1 MSWKSARR
9 LRSRASSMTRPC
21 AASPKCPAI
30 SNPLHM
36 DEEYAARTPFRG
48 RIAHGALIASYISCV
63 LGNHLPG
70 PGAVFAGMTMRF
82 ERPVRIGDTVIG
94 PRHGDKYRHQA
105 APRHAGMRVRGEWR
119 GLHEGRCRGDGT
131 QAPREF
137 GMSGVAAGNRQYGG
151 VAALGNFDGVHAG
164 HRTVLDLAR
173 KLAGR
178 ISADPVAAVCS
189 ARIRASFFRPDD
201 PPFRLM
207 SDGQRA
213 RALREAGMARVE
225 TIRFDGRLSSMS
237 PEDFVRDVLVG
248 QLGVEGV
255 VTGADFCFGKGRAG
269 NAATLETLG
278 AQYGFAVAI
287 APSLGSDR
295 LQAGVKISSSAVRE
309 AIREGDM
316 ERAGLFAGTPLGD
329 RGRGQPW

>member
-1 MSWKSARR
+1 
-9 LRSRASSMTRPC
+9 
-21 AASPKCPAI
+21 
-30 SNPLHM
+30 
-36 DEEYAARTPFRG
+36 
-48 RIAHGALIASYISCV
+48 
-63 LGNHLPG
+63 
-70 PGAVFAGMTMRF
+70 
-82 ERPVRIGDTVIG
+82 
-94 PRHGDKYRHQA
+94 
-105 APRHAGMRVRGEWR
+105 
-119 GLHEGRCRGDGT
+119 
-131 QAPREF
+131 
-137 GMSGVAAGNRQYGG
+137 MSGVAAGDRQHGG

-178 ISADPVAAVCS
+178 IGADPVAAVFS
-189 ARIRASFFRPDD
+189 PHPRVFFRPDD

-225 TIRFDGRLSSMS
+225 TIRFDAALSSMS

-295 LQAGVKISSSAVRE
+295 LQTGVKISSSAVRE

-316 ERAGLFAGTPLGD
+316 ERAGLLLERPWAIEGEVSHGDKRGRTLGFPTANVPLGD
-329 RGRGQPW
+329 YLRPKAGVYAVRAHLPGRSEPVGGVANCGKRPTVEGTEERLEVHLFDFAGDIYGEVIEVEMTAFIREERRFESLEALKSQIAADSAEARGVLDRQRAS